1 MDSLMKSNPTGRS
14 KVGARAGGLVA
25 LVAFLVLPA
34 AAACLSGVEPGRRAS
49 GQAAVRFPTVPAGH
63 EHARALL
70 ENACALFAPD
80 NKMIDPASGYPFEGW
95 NNDPKQGLL
104 LRSFTQLTAVA
115 LWMELLGNVVAG
127 YADTPHL
134 PRERALAQL
143 AQLVKTLRQ
152 DQRDPRVSA
161 DGLLS
166 NFLDLAGGRRRG
178 PLIGEVDRSWFRD
191 AFGQEKG
198 EAVWK
203 ALEAKGRVVPH
214 PDDLVAPVNRGPR
227 YGSAHFDGPLAP
239 FADPATRERVMA
251 ILDQRVVLTVF
262 GDNANLSLSAA
273 KTIGA
278 LLVPGVRDRP
288 EVAGIRRDLE
298 QFLEDQRPGYT
309 RLYDRQA
316 GMFYFG
322 RDATKD
328 RLFGWVDQQEKRWKA
343 GHMDYLVN
351 EFRGPAAFVVLRHGL
366 PVEALANLG
375 FKMKP
380 YRTRDGRDLC
390 SLAPWD
396 GSAFQVL
403 GLNLS
408 LQELESPSW
417 RRLLEN
423 LVDIEIDFA
432 ARKNLPGFLSE
443 SYTGEGARYTRK
455 AGIPDIS
462 VSPEP
467 RVTDSASLYTLGTA
481 YSVAPDK
488 VEQFLAANWPV
499 VSKLRTDHGP
509 WEGFNVARQEAIR
522 IQTSAHT
529 LSLILGMLGTG
540 PGHLKRYL
548 DSRDLGGALSELFRP
563 GERVD
568 LLSGP
573 TRVFAWADREGALRS
588 SRQGGTFHV
597 RGGPVRQLG
606 MAFVPARKGG
616 VNLSGGLLSIRYHS
630 AAAAGPTVIA
640 LKSAGP
646 VNPGAGIIAT
656 EVFTRLADTGGREEE
671 IRIPLP
677 ATPGLR
683 TIKEVVLTCGQADK
697 ELHVDLR
704 ITHFSVTPP
713 PP

>member
-1 MDSLMKSNPTGRS
+1 MKPMDSLMKSKQRS
-14 KVGARAGGLVA
+14 ARAGGLVA
-25 LVAFLVLPA
+25 RVAFLVLTTA
-34 AAACLSGVEPGRRAS
+34 ATRLSAAEPGQPTNN
-49 GQAAVRFPTVPAGH
+49 QAAVHFPTVTAEH

-70 ENACALFAPD
+70 ENACALFARD
-80 NKMIDPASGYPFEGW
+80 NKMIDAASGYPFEGW

-104 LRSFTQLTAVA
+104 LHSFTQLTAIA
-115 LWMELLGNVVAG
+115 LWMELLGNVIAG

-134 PRERALAQL
+134 GRERALTQL
-143 AQLVKTLRQ
+143 TQLVKTLRQ
-152 DQRDPRVSA
+152 DQRDPQLSS

-166 NFLDLAGGRRRG
+166 NFLDLAEGKRRG
-178 PLIGEVDRSWFRD
+178 PLIGEVNKPWFQD

-198 EAVWK
+198 EAVWR
-203 ALEAKGRVVPH
+203 ALQAKGWIVPR
-214 PDDLVAPVNRGPR
+214 PNDLVAGVHRGPQ

-239 FADPATRERVMA
+239 FADAAARERVMA

-278 LLVPGVRDRP
+278 LMVPKVKDRP

-298 QFLEDQRPGYT
+298 QFLEDQKPGYT
-309 RLYDRQA
+309 RLYDKQA
-316 GMFYFG
+316 GLFYFG

-328 RLFGWVDQQEKRWKA
+328 HLFGWEDPQGKWKA

-351 EFRGPAAFVVLRHGL
+351 EFRGPATFVVLRYEL
-366 PVEALANLG
+366 PVDALANLG

-380 YRTRDGRDLC
+380 YRTQSGRDLYT
-390 SLAPWD
+390 LAPWD

-408 LQELESPSW
+408 LAERESPTW

-443 SYTGEGARYTRK
+443 SYTGEGNRYTGEV
-455 AGIPDIS
+455 GIPDIS
-462 VSPEP
+462 VSPKP
-467 RVTDSASLYTLGTA
+467 RITDSASLYTLGTA
-481 YSVAPDK
+481 YSVAPQK
-488 VEQFLAANWPV
+488 VEPFLAANWPV

-509 WEGFNVARQEAIR
+509 WEGFNVTRQEAIR

-540 PGHLKRYL
+540 PEHLKRYL
-548 DSRDLGGALSELFRP
+548 DSRDLGGALAELFRP

-568 LLSGP
+568 LLAEP
-573 TRVFAWADREGALRS
+573 TQVFAWADKEGAIQS
-588 SRQGGTFHV
+588 SRKDGAFQV
-597 RGGPVRQLG
+597 RGGSVGQVG
-606 MAFVPARKGG
+606 IAFVPARKEG
-616 VNLSGGLLSIRYHS
+616 VNLSGGLLSIRYQS
-630 AAAAGPTVIA
+630 ASAMEPSVIA
-640 LKSAGP
+640 LKPAGP
-646 VNPGAGIIAT
+646 VNPDAGIIAT
-656 EVFTRLADTGGREEE
+656 EIFTRLADTGDQEAE

-677 ATPGLR
+677 ATAGLR
-683 TIKEVVLTCGQADK
+683 AIKEVVLTCGQAKK
-697 ELHVDLR
+697 ELPVDLR
-704 ITHFSVTPP
+704 ITHFSVAPP
-713 PP
+713 SP

>member
-1 MDSLMKSNPTGRS
+1 MDSLMKSNPWIGRS
-14 KVGARAGGLVA
+14 KVARAGGFVA
-25 LVAFLVLPA
+25 LVAFLVLTGAATRLSAEEPVQPA
-34 AAACLSGVEPGRRAS
+34 PGR
-49 GQAAVRFPTVPAGH
+49 AAVRFPTVPAEH

-95 NNDPKQGLL
+95 NNEPKEGLVMH
-104 LRSFTQLTAVA
+104 SFTQLTTIA

-134 PRERALAQL
+134 SRERALTQL

-152 DQRDPRVSA
+152 GQRDPRLSA

-166 NFLDLAGGRRRG
+166 NFLDLADGKRRG
-178 PLIGEVDRSWFRD
+178 PLIGEVDKPWFQD
-191 AFGQEKG
+191 AFGREKG

-203 ALEAKGRVVPH
+203 ALQAKGWIMPR
-214 PDDLVAPVNRGPR
+214 PDDRVATVVRGPQ

-239 FADPATRERVMA
+239 YADPATSDRVMA
-251 ILDQRVVLTVF
+251 VLDQRVVLTVF

-278 LLVPGVRDRP
+278 LLVPEVRDRP
-288 EVAGIRRDLE
+288 EVAAIRRDLE
-298 QFLEDQRPGYT
+298 QFLEDQKPGYA
-309 RLYDRQA
+309 RLYDKQA

-328 RLFGWVDQQEKRWKA
+328 RLFGWEDPQTKKWKA

-351 EFRGPAAFVVLRHGL
+351 EFRGPATFVVLRYGL
-366 PVEALANLG
+366 PVDALANLG

-380 YRTRDGRDLC
+380 YRTRDGRDLY
-390 SLAPWD
+390 SLAPWE

-408 LQELESPSW
+408 LLEKESPSW

-443 SYTGEGARYTRK
+443 CYTGEGTRYTGEV
-455 AGIPDIS
+455 GIPDIS
-462 VSPEP
+462 VSPKP
-467 RVTDSASLYTLGTA
+467 RITDSASLYTLGTA

-509 WEGFNVARQEAIR
+509 WEGFNVTRQEAIR

-529 LSLILGMLGTG
+529 LSLIVGMLGTG
-540 PGHLKRYL
+540 PEHLKRYL
-548 DSRDLGGALSELFRP
+548 DSRDLGGALAELFKP

-568 LLSGP
+568 LLSEP
-573 TRVFAWADREGALRS
+573 TQVFAWADKEGALQS
-588 SRQGGTFHV
+588 SRQDGAFQV
-597 RGGPVRQLG
+597 RGGPVSQVG
-606 MAFVPARKGG
+606 MAFVPARKEG

-630 AAAAGPTVIA
+630 AATGPTVIA
-640 LKSAGP
+640 LKPAGP
-646 VNPGAGIIAT
+646 VNPDAGIIPT
-656 EVFTRLADTGGREEE
+656 ELFTRLADTGGREEE

-683 TIKEVVLTCGQADK
+683 TVKEVVLTCGQAKK
-697 ELHVDLR
+697 ELPVDLR
-704 ITHFSVTPP
+704 ITHFSVAPLPP
-713 PP
+713 